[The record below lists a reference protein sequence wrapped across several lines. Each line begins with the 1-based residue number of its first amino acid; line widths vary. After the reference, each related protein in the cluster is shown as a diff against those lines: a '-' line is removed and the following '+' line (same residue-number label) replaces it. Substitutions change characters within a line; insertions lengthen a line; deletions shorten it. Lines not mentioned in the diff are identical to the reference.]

1 MTRRYAIERIRLD
14 GLERTRPS
22 EVRRHLSV
30 AEGELLDDASVLLS
44 RLRLLQL
51 GWFSRVETRVE
62 RGSERGQVVLVF
74 SFTERNTL
82 IVSDLVIGSTGPQPL
97 YGGLGLSEG
106 NFLGLGLT
114 LSGAF
119 VYGGPPVDRPWDPA
133 RFAVRAAF
141 FAPDVAFAGLPLVFG
156 ASFVGLRGE
165 EFTCADPECK
175 PFQGHYGDAPRLRY
189 DRIGGELTAGLRPG
203 PFERLL
209 AGYRLERVS
218 ANAIAGN
225 PAGVDTGP
233 LPPVRPGLS
242 YLSALTATYDRDTRN
257 ELFFP
262 TEGTRLALNIVFGSP
277 ALGGDYEY
285 SRYLLQVESDHGLPR
300 GHALKLL
307 GAAGAVQ
314 GDAPFFERFY
324 PADYAY
330 FSLGPALGRALELN
344 FSTDSRYDAYL
355 LMLGAEYGIP
365 LWSSGRFFHRGY
377 LALGA
382 RWLFSSVRARAGR
395 THASS
400 TPFSGDVAL
409 RLDTPIGSFNLSTG
423 YALDNFL

>member
-1 MTRRYAIERIRLD
+1 MTRRYVIERIRLD

-30 AEGELLDDASVLLS
+30 AEGELLDDKSVLLS

-62 RGSERGQVVLVF
+62 KGTERGLVVLVF
-74 SFTERNTL
+74 DFTERNTL
-82 IVSDLVIGSTGPQPL
+82 IVSDLVIGSTGPQPV

-119 VYGGPPVDRPWDPA
+119 VYGGTPADRPLDPA
-133 RFAVRAAF
+133 RFALRAAF
-141 FAPDVAFAGLPLVFG
+141 YAPDVALAGLPLVFG
-156 ASFVGLRGE
+156 ASFLALRGE
-165 EFTCADPECK
+165 ELTCSDPECQ
-175 PFQGHYGDAPRLRY
+175 PFDGHFGDAPRLRY
-189 DRIGGELTAGLRPG
+189 DRVGGEVTVGLRPG

-209 AGYRLERVS
+209 AGYRLERVWAS
-218 ANAIAGN
+218 AIPGASGA
-225 PAGVDTGP
+225 ATGP
-233 LPPVRPGLS
+233 VPSIQSGLS

-262 TEGTRLALNIVFGSP
+262 TEGTRLAFNVVFGSQ

-285 SRYLLQVESDHGLPR
+285 SRYLLQLESDHGLPY

-307 GAAGAVQ
+307 GTAGAVQ

-324 PADYAY
+324 PADFAY

-355 LMLGAEYGIP
+355 LMLGTEYGVP

-382 RWLFSSVRARAGR
+382 RWLWSAARARAGR
-395 THASS
+395 THASR
-400 TPFSGDVAL
+400 TPFSGDLAL
-409 RLDTPIGSFNLSTG
+409 RLDTPVGSFNLSVG

>member
-1 MTRRYAIERIRLD
+1 MTRRYVIERIRLD
-14 GLERTRPS
+14 GLQRTRPS

-30 AEGELLDDASVLLS
+30 AEGELLDDKAVLLS

-62 RGSERGQVVLVF
+62 KGTERGLVVLVF
-74 SFTERNTL
+74 DFTERNTL
-82 IVSDLVIGSTGPQPL
+82 IVSDLVIGSTGPQPV

-119 VYGGPPVDRPWDPA
+119 VYGGTPADRPLDPA
-133 RFAVRAAF
+133 RFALRAAF
-141 FAPDVAFAGLPLVFG
+141 FAPDVELAGLPLVFG
-156 ASFVGLRGE
+156 ASFLGLRGE
-165 EFTCADPECK
+165 ELTCSDPECK
-175 PFQGHYGDAPRLRY
+175 AFDGHFGDAPRLRY
-189 DRIGGELTAGLRPG
+189 DRVGGEVTVGLRPG

-209 AGYRLERVS
+209 AGYRLERVGAS
-218 ANAIAGN
+218 ALPGAAGT
-225 PAGVDTGP
+225 VTGP
-233 LPPVRPGLS
+233 VPTIQSGVS

-262 TEGTRLALNIVFGSP
+262 TEGTRLALNVVFGSQ

-285 SRYLLQVESDHGLPR
+285 SRYLLQLESDHGLPY

-307 GAAGAVQ
+307 GTAGAVQ

-324 PADYAY
+324 PADLAY

-355 LMLGAEYGIP
+355 LMLGAEYGVP

-382 RWLFSSVRARAGR
+382 RWLWSAARARAGR
-395 THASS
+395 TPASR
-400 TPFSGDVAL
+400 TPFSGDMAL
-409 RLDTPIGSFNLSTG
+409 RLDTPVGSFNLSVG